1 MVPPYNV
8 NLCLCV
14 FLLLLILL
22 FMQFIVNSQLI
33 LACIQIHF
41 KTQIFRVHKLLPREA
56 KLLYTLVKSV
66 HTVVCIELTVAAT
79 RGY

>member
-1 MVPPYNV
+1 MAPPYNV

-14 FLLLLILL
+14 FLLLWILL

-41 KTQIFRVHKLLPREA
+41 KTQMFRVHKLLSSEA
-56 KLLYTLVKSV
+56 KLLYPWSSLFTLLSV
-66 HTVVCIELTVAAT
+66 SNLL
-79 RGY
+79 